1 MAKRYPD
8 YVQNQVPL
16 YYMREELREKMQ
28 NIRPERNMR
37 HSASVMR
44 SVSSKK
50 AKRSHEPDG
59 MAKECIFGFFLRRW

>member
-28 NIRPERNMR
+28 NIRR
-37 HSASVMR
+37 SAKDPR
-44 SVSSKK
+44 
-50 AKRSHEPDG
+50 
-59 MAKECIFGFFLRRW
+59 FFLRTLAWSGCFSLF